1 LKQNLKLPK
10 AIFTTGLS
18 GFIGKNLL
26 PKLLNKY
33 DQVVNFE
40 RDNKVSIYDKSHK
53 KLASLSKEL
62 INRFDANT
70 LIHLATLYKPN
81 TKCQNDL
88 DEILQSNV
96 NFIINIIENYLHK
109 ENIEIINIS
118 SYMQLL
124 NSKYQNSYS
133 LSKEMVNIFL
143 KENNYIHKN
152 IFLFDSFGNGD
163 TRNKVTD
170 TFIKKIISNEE
181 IKIPTDDVLI
191 NLSYVDDICHSIM
204 CSMSLPEGSYSVM
217 SENSITLHKLAE
229 TIMNILSI
237 QVQVKR
243 LGIGINYLNKIQNIP
258 ENIYK
263 QDLVISFEERLKER
277 INEIQQA

>member
-1 LKQNLKLPK
+1 
-10 AIFTTGLS
+10 
-18 GFIGKNLL
+18 
-26 PKLLNKY
+26 
-33 DQVVNFE
+33 
-40 RDNKVSIYDKSHK
+40 
-53 KLASLSKEL
+53 
-62 INRFDANT
+62 
-70 LIHLATLYKPN
+70 
-81 TKCQNDL
+81 
-88 DEILQSNV
+88 
-96 NFIINIIENYLHK
+96 
-109 ENIEIINIS
+109 
-118 SYMQLL
+118 MQLL